1 MTHDEPIKPG
11 YKRTDVGEIPKDWE
25 IYKLSELERQNWVSL
40 CRGKVISK
48 RDMAKN
54 PGHYPIYSSSVTNE
68 GLFGHYGEY
77 MFDEELVTWSID
89 GGGNF
94 FFRPKH
100 KYSVTNVC
108 GFMRVNSQQ
117 VKLRFLAYQLQILH
131 SRMKFDYLLKAHP
144 SVIRNVYSIPLPSP
158 VEQLAIAEVL
168 SNMDAEIDALEKRRA
183 KLRDIKQGMMQELL
197 TGRTRLVQPQKQ
209 AQEVNT

>member
-1 MTHDEPIKPG
+1 
-11 YKRTDVGEIPKDWE
+11 
-25 IYKLSELERQNWVSL
+25 
-40 CRGKVISK
+40 
-48 RDMAKN
+48 
-54 PGHYPIYSSSVTNE
+54 
-68 GLFGHYGEY
+68 
-77 MFDEELVTWSID
+77 
-89 GGGNF
+89 
-94 FFRPKH
+94 
-100 KYSVTNVC
+100 
-108 GFMRVNSQQ
+108 MRVNSQQ